1 MLLLPWLTCKEHQM
15 TPKKVHMTNKNIF
28 DFTDVSDLPDDL
40 KKNLGA
46 GGGDRSAA
54 AREWADVVVAG
65 KEAGLAE
72 LNINQIMAAG
82 SRMGMDVKSAQTV
95 RAYLNRAVEL
105 GYIVKP
111 SKQSYAVGA
120 KKVRAESTGLE
131 DAVVTAEVDQAT
143 GAQVPAPAEP
153 FDPLAGL

>member
-1 MLLLPWLTCKEHQM
+1 M

-28 DFTDVSDLPDDL
+28 DFTDVSDLPAEL
-40 KKNLGA
+40 QKNLGA

-54 AREWADVVVAG
+54 ARNWADVVVAG
-65 KEAGLAE
+65 KEAGYAE
-72 LNINQIMAAG
+72 LNINQIMAAAK
-82 SRMGMDVKSAQTV
+82 RMDMEIKSVQTV

-105 GYIVKP
+105 GYITKP
-111 SKQSYAVGA
+111 SKQAYAVG
-120 KKVRAESTGLE
+120 KKTVRAESTGLE

-143 GAQVPAPAEP
+143 EAQVPVSAEP